1 MARWDRWESSEVARW
16 EAPGFTQGWL
26 TRGESKISSF
36 FSDVNQR
43 NEEGEC
49 VQDILAWSQGRKDSP

>member
-16 EAPGFTQGWL
+16 EAPGFTQEWL

-36 FSDVNQR
+36 CF
-43 NEEGEC
+43 
-49 VQDILAWSQGRKDSP
+49 